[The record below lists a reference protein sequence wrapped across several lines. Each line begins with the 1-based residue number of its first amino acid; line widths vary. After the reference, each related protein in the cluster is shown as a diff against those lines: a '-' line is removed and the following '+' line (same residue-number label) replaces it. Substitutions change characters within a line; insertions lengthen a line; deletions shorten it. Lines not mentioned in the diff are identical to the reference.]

1 MALSINQNSRG
12 TDVTRLQ
19 QALTSR
25 GFNPRGVDGAFG
37 NNTRAAVIAFQRSQ
51 GLTADG
57 IVGPDTSERLFGSRD
72 SKYFDGV
79 SDFQGGPTGPSGP
92 STPGAVHAGRGWGG
106 SEGVADVAK
115 SLARSM
121 GIPIT
126 STKRNLAD
134 TRRVGSTTGSDHF
147 TGNTNAYAADFG
159 VSGSRCDDHA
169 RRIADAYGI
178 PRSSIGTYNRHT
190 ITVDGQRFS
199 VQLLWRVSGH
209 YDHVHLGIRRA

>member
-1 MALSINQNSRG
+1 MALSINSNSRG

-25 GFNPRGVDGAFG
+25 GFNPQGVDGAFG

-57 IVGPDTSERLFGSRD
+57 IVGADTSERLFGSRD
-72 SKYFDGV
+72 TKYFDGV
-79 SDFQGGPTGPSGP
+79 SDFEGGPSGP
-92 STPGAVHAGRGWGG
+92 SGPSAPGQIHAGRGWGG

-121 GIPIT
+121 GAPIT
-126 STKRNLAD
+126 STKRNLED
-134 TRRVGSTTGSDHF
+134 TIRVGSNTGSDHF
-147 TGNTNAYAADFG
+147 TGNTNAYAVDMG
-159 VSGSRCDDHA
+159 VSGARGDELA

-190 ITVDGQRFS
+190 ITVDGQRYS

-209 YDHVHLGIRRA
+209 YDHVHLGVRRA

>member
-1 MALSINQNSRG
+1 MALSIHSNARG
-12 TDVTRLQ
+12 SDVTRLQ
-19 QALTSR
+19 QALTNR

-57 IVGPDTSERLFGSRD
+57 IVGADTSQKLFGSRD
-72 SKYFDGV
+72 TKYFDGV
-79 SDFQGGPTGPSGP
+79 SDFQGRPSGP
-92 STPGAVHAGRGWGG
+92 SAPGNVRAGRGWGG
-106 SEGVADVAK
+106 SEGVADAAK
-115 SLARSM
+115 SIARSM
-121 GIPIT
+121 GIPVT

-134 TRRVGSTTGSDHF
+134 TRRVGSNTGSDHF

-159 VSGSRCDDHA
+159 VSGARGDDLA
-169 RRIADAYGI
+169 RRIADQYGI

-190 ITVDGQRFS
+190 INVDGQRFS

>member
-1 MALSINQNSRG
+1 M
-12 TDVTRLQ
+12 
-19 QALTSR
+19 
-25 GFNPRGVDGAFG
+25 
-37 NNTRAAVIAFQRSQ
+37 
-51 GLTADG
+51 
-57 IVGPDTSERLFGSRD
+57 
-72 SKYFDGV
+72 
-79 SDFQGGPTGPSGP
+79 SDFQGGPSGPSGP
-92 STPGAVHAGRGWGG
+92 TAPGQVHAGRGWGG

-134 TRRVGSTTGSDHF
+134 TQRVGSNTGSDHF
-147 TGNTNAYAADFG
+147 TGNTNAYAVDLG
-159 VSGSRCDDHA
+159 VSGSRGDELA

-199 VQLLWRVSGH
+199 VQLLWRGERP
-209 YDHVHLGIRRA
+209 LRPRAPRHPPRLS